1 MWRPAQIVSDRT
13 HHLAEPVGRIVG
25 KTGIH
30 PNTLTIFGFLIN
42 FGVAWVISQ
51 GQFALGGALILVAG
65 IFDLLDGAVARVMGK
80 VTKFGGLLDSTLDR
94 YSEAVLLFGL
104 LWYYAWRQPNSTEM
118 ALIFVTIVGSLLV
131 SYVRARAEG
140 LHLDAEVGI
149 FRRTLRITALSLGL
163 ILSTLPNNRE
173 TVMLVTLWILAVGT
187 NVTAIHRLIHV
198 WRTTQKERL
207 KSPDNPEQATISHG
221 ERTGTPGRQP

>member
-1 MWRPAQIVSDRT
+1 
-13 HHLAEPVGRIVG
+13 
-25 KTGIH
+25 
-30 PNTLTIFGFLIN
+30 
-42 FGVAWVISQ
+42 VISQ

-173 TVMLVTLWILAVGT
+173 TVMLVTLWVLAVGT
-187 NVTAIHRLIHV
+187 NVTAIHRLFHV

-207 KSPDNPEQATISHG
+207 KSPDNLERATISHG

>member
-1 MWRPAQIVSDRT
+1 MWRPAQIVSDRM

-25 KTGIH
+25 RTGIQ
-30 PNTLTIFGFLIN
+30 PNTLTILGFLIN
-42 FGVAWVISQ
+42 FGVAWAISQ
-51 GQFALGGALILVAG
+51 GYFVLGGALILVAG

-104 LWYYAWRQPNSTEM
+104 LWYYAWRPDTSLEVI
-118 ALIFVTIVGSLLV
+118 LIFTTIVGSLLV
-131 SYVRARAEG
+131 SYVRARSEG

-163 ILSTLPNNRE
+163 MLSAIPDCRE
-173 TVMLVTLWILAVGT
+173 TTMLVTLWVLAVGT
-187 NVTAIHRLIHV
+187 NFTAVHRLIHV
-198 WRTTQKERL
+198 WAWTRRVNADVSDKAE
-207 KSPDNPEQATISHG
+207 
-221 ERTGTPGRQP
+221 